1 MEIFSNK
8 EKNAL
13 LQKIG
18 DAKQFKEIFDENEI
32 GIIDS
37 ELYPKGYVNI
47 ISKLMMP
54 DHYLCEITS
63 LGKAFLSKGGYIAI
77 EKEEDH
83 ERVIKELE
91 KENLILT
98 REKLRYEKSIR
109 WRSLV
114 SFIIGL
120 ITGILGLMAALHLF
134 R

>member
-8 EKNAL
+8 EKNDL

-18 DAKQFKEIFDENEI
+18 KAKSLEKIYDENERE
-32 GIIDS
+32 IIDRD
-37 ELYPKGYVNI
+37 LYPKGYVDI

-54 DHYLCEITS
+54 DQYLCEITP

-77 EKEEDH
+77 EEEEDH
-83 ERVIKELE
+83 ERVIQKLKNEI
-91 KENLILT
+91 LILT
-98 REKLRYEKSIR
+98 KEKLRYEKSIR

-120 ITGILGLMAALHLF
+120 ITGILGLMAALNLF